1 MKTSNKLFIALSL
14 LIYFTTMSMAQ
25 VTHIFDPETVNS
37 SEIIPK
43 IRIEDNQLFAI
54 TPNGVY
60 SQELDEFGNLV
71 GESLSLSELFINIEF
86 DINDFVINGNTI
98 FVASTD
104 PDESINLILKS
115 EDKGKTWTNLDEWKD
130 LVGSVSY
137 QDISIKRGNLQNLNE
152 IYILIGDQIYFTSDF
167 GETWNRK
174 GACQKE
180 FKKVSPLDSKICV
193 SCYETF
199 FAVLDNKEFCISND
213 YGVSWNNIGSYIET
227 IDVAFHY
234 SDVNKIVLNGNPISV
249 SKDCGKTWEVTK
261 NWGYENKDLYL
272 IQTEFDTRGSDRL
285 YATRSNILLYSDDF
299 GANWNELCVVGE
311 SSSDYIA
318 NFVQQNDKIYT
329 ITKEYKVYEV
339 DLELLESS
347 VEEVAI
353 DNGKVSVSVVGNSL
367 QINSKTPISMVE
379 IYNISG
385 VKLHSSEMLEG
396 AVVDISALTKGT
408 YVARLYASNGN
419 SVSIKFNK

>member
-25 VTHIFDPETVNS
+25 VTHIFEPETANS

-86 DINDFVINGNTI
+86 DIRDLLIRDNDI
-98 FVASTD
+98 FVVTSNRLNAENAILSSNNSGETWTSLNDWSIDYSNYIQRASLRRG
-104 PDESINLILKS
+104 ERGNSNEFFLIIGYQIIRT
-115 EDKGKTWTNLDEWKD
+115 EDFGKTWKYEGITE
-130 LVGSVSY
+130 GSYLKSHPLNSEIAISQQYSTV
-137 QDISIKRGNLQNLNE
+137 DI
-152 IYILIGDQIYFTSDF
+152 
-167 GETWNRK
+167 
-174 GACQKE
+174 
-180 FKKVSPLDSKICV
+180 
-193 SCYETF
+193 
-199 FAVLDNKEFCISND
+199 LDNQSFMISYD
-213 YGVSWNNIGSYIET
+213 YGKKWEHTSNFVSAN
-227 IDVAFHY
+227 DVAFHNIN
-234 SDVNKIVLNGNPISV
+234 SDIIALVGDKVII

-353 DNGKVSVSVVGNSL
+353 DNGTVSVSVVGNSL